1 MIDLRSDTVTK
12 PSKDMRLAMFNAE
25 VGDDV
30 FGEDPTT
37 NDFQREVAGVFGKE
51 AGLFVPTGVMSN
63 QLAIRAQTSPGDE
76 VIVDA
81 ESHIFHYESAGPS
94 ILSSVQLH
102 TVRSESGCITP
113 EQLDAAI
120 RPNDYHMPPTRL
132 LCLENTHNR
141 LGGAVVPFDELKA
154 VSDRARERGI
164 RIHLDGAR
172 IWNASIASNVSLF
185 EYGNLFDS
193 VSVCFSKGLGAP
205 VGSMLLADADTITRA
220 HRFRKVFGGGMRQI
234 GVITAAARFAVH
246 NNIARLAD
254 DHKKAAA
261 FKKKLSEIGELIFLP
276 EGTPTNMCIFDI
288 RGLTPRPVD
297 EILTLLHKRGV
308 QLTPSGSGQIR
319 AVTHQ
324 NVSIEQVLEAATVIR
339 DLLKKMRA
347 GSV

>member
-37 NDFQREVAGVFGKE
+37 NDFQREVAGLFGKE

-63 QLAIRAQTSPGDE
+63 QLAIRAQTNPGDE

-102 TVRSESGCITP
+102 TVRSESGCITS
-113 EQLDAAI
+113 EQLETAV
-120 RPNDYHMPPTRL
+120 RPDDYHMPPTRL

-141 LGGAVVPFDELKA
+141 LGGAVIPFNELKA

-164 RIHLDGAR
+164 RAHLDGAR
-172 IWNASIASNVSLF
+172 IWNASIASTISLF
-185 EYGNLFDS
+185 EYGGLFDS
-193 VSVCFSKGLGAP
+193 ISVCFSKGLGAP
-205 VGSMLLADADTITRA
+205 VGSMLLADRGTITRA

-261 FKKKLSEIGELIFLP
+261 FKKILSSIDELVFLP
-276 EGTPTNMCIFDI
+276 KGTPTNMCIFDI
-288 RGLTPRPVD
+288 RGLTARPVD
-297 EILTLLHKRGV
+297 EVLTLLHKRGV
-308 QLTPSGSGQIR
+308 RLTPSGAGQVR
-319 AVTHQ
+319 AVTHLD
-324 NVSIEQVLEAATVIR
+324 VSMEQVLEAATVIR
-339 DLLKKMRA
+339 DLLKEIHA